1 MAATPLPNTVSI
13 EIVITEHS
21 VAGLRQRLKRWRDI
35 QQRVALVPTMGN
47 LHAGHLALVKHARRL
62 TDRVV
67 VSIFVNPLQF
77 GPKEDF
83 GAYPRTPDADR
94 LQLAAGG
101 VDMLFTPE
109 VDEVYPSGVDDVTRV
124 EVPGLS
130 TILDGAS
137 RPGHFTGVATV
148 VAKLFNM
155 VQPDV
160 AVFGEKDYQQLLV
173 IRRMATDLCLP
184 VEIVGHPTVRE
195 PDGLAMSSRN
205 QYLTRSERA
214 LAPLL
219 QQVLRETASA
229 LRDGGRDFAVLQRQ
243 AVQRLDTGGF
253 RTDYVEIR
261 QADSLVP
268 PAEGDNRFV
277 VLGAAWL
284 GKARLIDN
292 VALDLSVPADRTV
305 ALSRAE
311 SVE

>member
-1 MAATPLPNTVSI
+1 M
-13 EIVITEHS
+13 
-21 VAGLRQRLKRWRDI
+21 RQRIKRWRDI

-47 LHAGHLALVKHARRL
+47 LHAGHLALVKRARQL
-62 TDRVV
+62 ADRVV

-101 VDMLFTPE
+101 VDLLFTPE
-109 VDEVYPSGVDDVTRV
+109 VDEVYPGGMESVTRV

-130 TILDGAS
+130 GTLDGAS

-160 AVFGEKDYQQLLV
+160 ALFGEKDYQQLLV
-173 IRRMATDLCLP
+173 IRRMTTDLCLP
-184 VEIVGHPTVRE
+184 VEIVGHATVRE

-219 QQVLRETASA
+219 QQVLRETSVA
-229 LRDGGRDFAVLQRQ
+229 LRDGDRDFSALQRQ
-243 AVQRLDTGGF
+243 AVQRLDAGGF
-253 RTDYVEIR
+253 RIDYVEIR
-261 QADSLVP
+261 QADSLAP
-268 PAEGDNRFV
+268 PVAADTHFI
-277 VLGAAWL
+277 VLAAAWL

-292 VALDLSVPADRTV
+292 VALDLGVPTDRTV
-305 ALSRAE
+305 VLSRAE